1 MDHKPD
7 HGFVGPC
14 GDLGSGPSPLSLSVY
29 DFPGQGETLQPW
41 HGKILLSS
49 VHTWTLLLVCV
60 GKTGWKTEGLVP
72 SSSEYCI
79 PFSGLSYTC

>member
-29 DFPGQGETLQPW
+29 DFPGEGETAALAWEDITVQCAHMDTALGVRW
-41 HGKILLSS
+41 EDRL
-49 VHTWTLLLVCV
+49 
-60 GKTGWKTEGLVP
+60 EN
-72 SSSEYCI
+72 
-79 PFSGLSYTC
+79 